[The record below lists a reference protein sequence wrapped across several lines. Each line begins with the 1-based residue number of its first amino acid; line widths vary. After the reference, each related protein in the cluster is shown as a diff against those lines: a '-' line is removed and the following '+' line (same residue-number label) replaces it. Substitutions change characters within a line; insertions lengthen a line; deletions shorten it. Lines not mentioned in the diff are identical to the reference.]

1 MLNGCGGGS
10 STINED
16 PNSGTN
22 NGNLTSGSC
31 TPTTSDNGAE
41 DSTCLQFALDYP
53 IAGINFDCSSATN
66 FHYAT
71 KISGNAVIGS
81 CKVGDT
87 ARFIFK
93 VKIIKGFRKC

>member
-1 MLNGCGGGS
+1 MNKKILWPFALTTIALMLNGCGGGS

-41 DSTCLQFALDYP
+41 DSTCLQFA
-53 IAGINFDCSSATN
+53 
-66 FHYAT
+66 
-71 KISGNAVIGS
+71 
-81 CKVGDT
+81 
-87 ARFIFK
+87 
-93 VKIIKGFRKC
+93 